1 MGDYSGGYRD
11 DGMSARVS
19 RGEGF
24 TPEEG
29 LELLRMFQ
37 SIPRR
42 ADRNAALEIVKRIAI
57 QARMAEDD
65 AAMITR
71 KPRVI

>member
-1 MGDYSGGYRD
+1 MGDHSGGGYRD
-11 DGMSARVS
+11 GGTSVRVS

-29 LELLRMFQ
+29 LELLRTFQ

-42 ADRNAALEIVKRIAI
+42 ADRNAALEIVKRIAT
-57 QARMAEDD
+57 QARIAEDD
-65 AAMITR
+65 TVLAR